1 MTAQLNDTTTLSYVM
16 ATVYSQ
22 EKYIA
27 PHERQK
33 ARFWDSAQELKDGG
47 EITGSGF
54 KFVIETKGSHANG
67 SVAESADFPEYTAPA
82 GLVAEVDNVQW
93 ASSLAFSEYA
103 IRVIK
108 DRGVIGARNVI
119 ADGVRRTMREHGML
133 MNRLS
138 LGASTA
144 RIAVVD
150 ATTDTLTT
158 FVARKPE
165 HTRQL
170 REGMQIDFVD
180 SSGVKQGATETIDTI
195 NHETATVTIGSN
207 RTLTAGWGVVQKGT
221 SLLGMSGLRGT
232 VDDGTYQATIYGL
245 TKSSDVEVKGQV
257 LDATSGT
264 QTITEALIRKGCSRI
279 EDLVDLTPDVAWC
292 NQSVVN
298 AHLDQLTGQRLFAV
312 TGAGVPSYDTGN
324 KAKIGFTYN
333 GKFVPFE
340 VDRDLP
346 VREMFLFPKELWR
359 KHITSPTNWV
369 GDGTKE
375 GGSSAPILLQATAAS
390 GTGYSLAKHAG
401 LYGTGNIACLQPK
414 GTLVI
419 RSIAVSD
426 FGD

>member
-1 MTAQLNDTTTLSYVM
+1 MALGSTSTLSYIM

-33 ARFWDSAQELKDGG
+33 ARFWDAAQELKDGG

-67 SVAESADFPEYTAPA
+67 SVAESADIPTYEAPV
-82 GLVAEVDNVQW
+82 GLVAEVDNIQW
-93 ASSLAFSEYA
+93 ASGLSFSEYA
-103 IRVIK
+103 LRVIK
-108 DRGVIGARNVI
+108 EKGVIGARNVI

-158 FVARKPE
+158 FVARMPE

-170 REGMQIDFVD
+170 REGMRIDFVD

-195 NHETATVTIGSN
+195 NHETRTVTIGSN
-207 RTLTAGWGVVQKGT
+207 RTLTAGWGVVQAGST
-221 SLLGMSGLRGT
+221 LLGMSGLRGT
-232 VDDGTYQATIYGL
+232 VDDGTYQTVIYGL
-245 TKSSDVEVKGQV
+245 TKATDVEVKGQV
-257 LDATSGT
+257 LDATAGT
-264 QTITEALIRKGCSRI
+264 QTISEALVRKGCSRI
-279 EDLVDLTPDVAWC
+279 EDMIDIGPDEAWC

-298 AHLDQLTGQRLFAV
+298 AYLDQLTPSRIFSVSGS
-312 TGAGVPSYDTGN
+312 GVPSYDTGN
-324 KAKIGFTYN
+324 KAKQGFTYN
-333 GKFVPFE
+333 GKFVEFK

-346 VREMFLFPKELWR
+346 VRELFLTPRELWR
-359 KHITSPTNWV
+359 KHLTAKTNWV
-369 GDGTKE
+369 GDGTGE
-375 GGSSAPILLQATAAS
+375 NGSSSPVFLQATAAS
-390 GTGYSLAKHAG
+390 GTGYSLAKHGG
-401 LYGTGNIACLQPK
+401 LYGAGALACLQPK